1 MAESAKKK
9 AGSAKVA
16 AVPDTTGANPALGDA
31 PEDRHSSAACPV
43 ALCPVCA
50 AVQLLQPLSPAV
62 AQHLL
67 NAGREFLLAAKAA
80 LAVLGADTKDEGDG
94 PLEKIDIG

>member
-16 AVPDTTGANPALGDA
+16 AVPDMTGANPAGGKA
-31 PEDRHSSAACPV
+31 PDDQHRAAACPV

-50 AVQLLQPLSPAV
+50 AVQLLQPLNPAV
-62 AQHLL
+62 VEHLL

>member
-9 AGSAKVA
+9 AGSAKVT
-16 AVPDTTGANPALGDA
+16 AVPDMTGVNPAEGKA
-31 PEDRHSSAACPV
+31 PEDRHSAAACPV

-50 AVQLLQPLSPAV
+50 AVQLLQPLNPAV
-62 AQHLL
+62 VEHLL

-80 LAVLGADTKDEGDG
+80 LAVIGADTKDEGDG